1 MNKKLHTYNLDYN
14 VWTSEQAGESVYTTR
29 GTSSFKK
36 IKKNAQVDSQLTVK
50 NEIKFVG
57 MLSPLNYCRGP

>member
-29 GTSSFKK
+29 GTSRCKYIKK
-36 IKKNAQVDSQLTVK
+36 IAQVDCQVPAK
-50 NEIKFVG
+50 IVIKFVG
-57 MLSPLNYCRGP
+57 MLCPLNYCRGP